1 MLANFRQARIS
12 CPMARFLGRT
22 VRRHGRA
29 QRAVARNASTRTQ
42 SAAVVNDSF
51 DELAAPEK
59 TRADTNARDLA
70 QSAVPASWRM
80 PRADVSERKIVND
93 RLTYLLPHLL
103 NHYSHQTNREIQCR
117 RFPRRRFRGRELI
130 RLTS

>member
-29 QRAVARNASTRTQ
+29 QRAVAKNASIRTDP
-42 SAAVVNDSF
+42 AAVVNDSF
-51 DELAAPEK
+51 GVVEAPEK
-59 TRADTNARDLA
+59 PRADPKAGDLA
-70 QSAVPASWRM
+70 RSAVPASWRM
-80 PRADVSERKIVND
+80 PRADGRVWRIAND
-93 RLTYLLPHLL
+93 PLTYLLKYLL
-103 NHYSHQTNREIQCR
+103 NQYFHETNREIQCR